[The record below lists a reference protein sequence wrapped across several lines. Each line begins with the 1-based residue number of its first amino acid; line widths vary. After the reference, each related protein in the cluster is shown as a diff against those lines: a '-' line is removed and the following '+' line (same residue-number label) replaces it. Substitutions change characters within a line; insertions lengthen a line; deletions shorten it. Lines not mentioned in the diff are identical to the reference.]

1 MPIFSNI
8 RMATGSNDLLVD
20 LGWNIEKD
28 YKNVNT
34 YNLLY

>member
-1 MPIFSNI
+1 
-8 RMATGSNDLLVD
+8 MATGSNDLLVD